1 MRYALP
7 AAAAALLIS
16 AAPAHATQGLLCRTA
31 AGEGPRLSLVIGAG
45 GIVGASLDEQ
55 GEWVSTMVPDAP
67 LILTQAWIDR
77 EQAMADI
84 ADPRWD
90 RVAELRVR
98 FEPPARGRATTATG
112 TLTLRGRTLR
122 VRCEED

>member
-1 MRYALP
+1 MRYALS
-7 AAAAALLIS
+7 AAAAALLY
-16 AAPAHATQGLLCRTA
+16 AATPAHATQGLLCRA
-31 AGEGPRLSLVIGAG
+31 ASGERPRLSLVIGAG

-55 GEWVSTMVPDAP
+55 GEWVSTMVPEAP

-84 ADPRWD
+84 ADSRWD

-98 FEPPARGRATTATG
+98 FEPPAPGRVTTALG
-112 TLTLRGRTLR
+112 TLTLRGRTIR